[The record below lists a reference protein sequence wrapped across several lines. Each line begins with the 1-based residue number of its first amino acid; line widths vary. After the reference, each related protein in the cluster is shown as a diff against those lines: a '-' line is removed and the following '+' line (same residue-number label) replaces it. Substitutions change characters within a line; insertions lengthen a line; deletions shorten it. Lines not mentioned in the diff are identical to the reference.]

1 MDEQVFEGLPDARE
15 EKKRTY
21 AGSKIDDFVWDQV
34 LKVAE
39 RNADFKT
46 RLRAL
51 GIIDNESR

>member
-1 MDEQVFEGLPDARE
+1 MDEKVFEGLPDTR
-15 EKKRTY
+15 EKKSRAYT
-21 AGSKIDDFVWDQV
+21 GSKIDDFVWDQV

-39 RNADFKT
+39 RNADFKS